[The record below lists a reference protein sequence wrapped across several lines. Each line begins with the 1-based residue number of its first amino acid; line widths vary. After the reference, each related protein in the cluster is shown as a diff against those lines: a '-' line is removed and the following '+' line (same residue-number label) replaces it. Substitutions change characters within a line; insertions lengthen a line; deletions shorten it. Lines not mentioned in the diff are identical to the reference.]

1 MHDGQHAFK
10 SGKLKLVKLEIR
22 LDGMKTAFNKTSI
35 ALSNFKSYGDDARA
49 VHQIFV
55 VLSAT
60 EATKVTIGGSVTLT
74 QAGNTLTMTM
84 GSSNSSVVTFS
95 AGTTYAYL
103 LCKATWNSAKTQ
115 IDKFTDDQ
123 WGVS

>member
-1 MHDGQHAFK
+1 
-10 SGKLKLVKLEIR
+10 
-22 LDGMKTAFNKTSI
+22 MKTAFNKTSI

-60 EATKVTIGGSVTLT
+60 EAAQGDHRWLCHVDPGR
-74 QAGNTLTMTM
+74 QQPTMTM

-95 AGTTYAYL
+95 AGTTFYAYL
-103 LCKATWNSAKTQ
+103 LCKADWNSGKSA